1 MKRHGSLS
9 KRLSVILCTGM
20 LIGFLPGEISAN
32 QNIVDPDVSYL
43 AQDEAEL
50 YYETSSKQVISL
62 LSKGDS
68 VIVTEK
74 GKEYS
79 KVLLEN
85 GQSGYVK
92 TEVLTNK
99 PVVIEDEDS
108 QDPTSRGFFR
118 DKKSTASLISF
129 TKGKLGS
136 PYSYGSRGPNRFD
149 CSGFVGYSYEKAL
162 GIKLPR
168 DSRSM
173 SVTGVSVKKSDLQEG
188 DLVFFHTG
196 GGNRV
201 SHVGIYI
208 EDGNFIHA
216 SSGSVQK
223 VVISNLSSG
232 YYAKCYHSAKRVI
245 N

>member
-68 VIVTEK
+68 VIVTDK

-85 GQSGYVK
+85 GQSGYIK
-92 TEVLTNK
+92 NELLT
-99 PVVIEDEDS
+99 DS
-108 QDPTSRGFFR
+108 
-118 DKKSTASLISF
+118 
-129 TKGKLGS
+129 
-136 PYSYGSRGPNRFD
+136 
-149 CSGFVGYSYEKAL
+149 
-162 GIKLPR
+162 IK
-168 DSRSM
+168 
-173 SVTGVSVKKSDLQEG
+173 V
-188 DLVFFHTG
+188 
-196 GGNRV
+196 
-201 SHVGIYI
+201 
-208 EDGNFIHA
+208 
-216 SSGSVQK
+216 
-223 VVISNLSSG
+223 
-232 YYAKCYHSAKRVI
+232 
-245 N
+245 